1 MQRVRSSG
9 GSPRANGTGP
19 PRGSGPGGL
28 ITPEDIRA
36 KTGELVSGVEGQV
49 ESARPTLTLAAVG
62 GVLLVVLIAFLLG
75 RRSGKFRS
83 TLVEIRRE

>member
-1 MQRVRSSG
+1 
-9 GSPRANGTGP
+9 
-19 PRGSGPGGL
+19 L

-36 KTGELVSGVEGQV
+36 KAGELVSGVEGEV
-49 ESARPTLTLAAVG
+49 ESARPTLTLVAVG
-62 GVLLVVLIAFLLG
+62 GVLLLVFIAFFLG

>member
-1 MQRVRSSG
+1 VQRVRSRG
-9 GSPRANGTGP
+9 GSPRANGNPP

-36 KTGELVSGVEGQV
+36 KAGELVSGVEGQV